1 MQFDDDYFG
10 TEFEEKAQEESAEI
24 QLVSFLLGEEEFGAD
39 ILMVQ
44 EIIRMQPITRVPN
57 APYFVEGVINLRG
70 KVIPIVDLR
79 KRLNLGEV
87 EDTRKTR
94 TIVVDIEGKN
104 TGFIVD
110 SVSQVLRIP
119 KHTIEPP
126 PSIVIA
132 DIESEYITGVSKL
145 KVFVEEVNAE
155 GKPAKIEKD
164 RLLIILDFSKILTKR
179 EKKALQGVDEE

>member
-1 MQFDDDYFG
+1 MQNDEYFG
-10 TEFEEKAQEESAEI
+10 IDVDEKVQEESGEI

-57 APYFVEGVINLRG
+57 APHFVEGVINLRG

-79 KRLNLGEV
+79 KRLNTEAS

-94 TIVVDIEGKN
+94 IIVVDIEGKI

-110 SVSQVLRIP
+110 SVSQVLRIA
-119 KHTIEPP
+119 KNTIEPP

-132 DIESEYITGVSKL
+132 GIESEYITGVSKL
-145 KVFVEEVNAE
+145 D
-155 GKPAKIEKD
+155 D
-164 RLLIILDFSKILTKR
+164 RLLILLDFSKILTKR
-179 EKKALQGVDEE
+179 EKKELGEVEE

>member
-1 MQFDDDYFG
+1 MQTQSDYFG
-10 TEFEEKAQEESAEI
+10 IQADEGAQEESGEI

-57 APYFVEGVINLRG
+57 APHFVEGVINLRG

-79 KRLNLGEV
+79 KRLNV
-87 EDTRKTR
+87 EGVKDSRKLR
-94 TIVVDIEGKN
+94 IIVVDVAGKI

-119 KHTIEPP
+119 KSTIEPP
-126 PSIVIA
+126 PSIVVA
-132 DIESEYITGVSKL
+132 GIESEYITGVSKL
-145 KVFVEEVNAE
+145 DDK
-155 GKPAKIEKD
+155 
-164 RLLIILDFSKILTKR
+164 LLILLDFSKILTQR
-179 EKKALQGVDEE
+179 EKEKLLEVKA

>member
-1 MQFDDDYFG
+1 MKKTQD
-10 TEFEEKAQEESAEI
+10 ESNEI

-57 APYFVEGVINLRG
+57 APHFVEGVINLRG

-79 KRLNLGEV
+79 KRLNV
-87 EDTRKTR
+87 EGIQDQKKIRI
-94 TIVVDIEGKN
+94 IVVDVDGKI

-110 SVSQVLRIP
+110 AVSQVLRIP
-119 KHTIEPP
+119 KSIIEPA

-132 DIESEYITGVSKL
+132 GIDSEYITGVSKL
-145 KVFVEEVNAE
+145 DDK
-155 GKPAKIEKD
+155 
-164 RLLIILDFSKILTKR
+164 LLILVGF
-179 EKKALQGVDEE
+179 

>member
-1 MQFDDDYFG
+1 MSMNAQDDYFG
-10 TEFEEKAQEESAEI
+10 IHPDEKTQDESNEI

-57 APYFVEGVINLRG
+57 APHFVEGVINLRG

-79 KRLNLGEV
+79 KRLNV
-87 EDTRKTR
+87 EGIQDQKKIRI
-94 TIVVDIEGKN
+94 IVVDVDGKI

-110 SVSQVLRIP
+110 AVSQVLRIP
-119 KHTIEPP
+119 KSIIEPA

-132 DIESEYITGVSKL
+132 GIDSEYITGVSKL
-145 KVFVEEVNAE
+145 DDK
-155 GKPAKIEKD
+155 
-164 RLLIILDFSKILTKR
+164 LLILLDFSKILTGR
-179 EKKALQGVDEE
+179 EKKELQEVES

>member
-1 MQFDDDYFG
+1 MR
-10 TEFEEKAQEESAEI
+10 AQEEYFGVHADEKLQEEASEV

-57 APYFVEGVINLRG
+57 APHFVEGVINLRG

-79 KRLNLGEV
+79 KRLHIDGITDKKKMRV
-87 EDTRKTR
+87 
-94 TIVVDIEGKN
+94 IVVEVDTKM

-110 SVSQVLRIP
+110 AVSQVLRIP
-119 KHTIEPP
+119 KSTIEPP

-132 DIESEYITGVSKL
+132 GIDSEYITGVSKL
-145 KVFVEEVNAE
+145 
-155 GKPAKIEKD
+155 GEK
-164 RLLIILDFSKILTKR
+164 LLILLDFSKILTTR
-179 EKKALQGVDEE
+179 EKKALHEVET

>member
-1 MQFDDDYFG
+1 MQTQSDYFG
-10 TEFEEKAQEESAEI
+10 TEIDENIQEDSGEI

-57 APYFVEGVINLRG
+57 TPHFVEGVINLRG

-79 KRLNLGEV
+79 KRLNVGETKN
-87 EDTRKTR
+87 TRKTR
-94 TIVVDIEGKN
+94 IIVVDVEGKI

-119 KHTIEPP
+119 KNTIEPA
-126 PSIVIA
+126 PSIVVAEI
-132 DIESEYITGVSKL
+132 DSEYITGVSKL
-145 KVFVEEVNAE
+145 D
-155 GKPAKIEKD
+155 D
-164 RLLIILDFSKILTKR
+164 RLLILLDFNKILTKR
-179 EKKALQGVDEE
+179 EKKELVEVEE